1 MIDDRSVTERS
12 LNTNGM
18 ETSATKNLRILYV
31 EDDDV
36 ARENGI
42 EYLENYFDYIYAAS
56 DAFEGL
62 KLYREHHP
70 EIIITDIQM
79 PKLNGLEFIKQIR
92 KENKETHIIV
102 ITAFSDTSYLLQAIE
117 LQLIKYLIKPVQES
131 AFKEA
136 LQLCVDSIRNKDSNV
151 IEIAKNV
158 FFDRYNQTLFDR
170 GEMVALRTKE
180 LLLLNLLLKY
190 KNRYVTYSEIEN
202 HVWRES
208 VMSAD
213 ALKTLI
219 KNLKAKLP
227 ANLISNLSGTGY
239 KIEC

>member
-1 MIDDRSVTERS
+1 MDK
-12 LNTNGM
+12 
-18 ETSATKNLRILYV
+18 SATKNLHVLYV

-42 EYLENYFDYIYAAS
+42 EYLENYFEHIYAAS

-62 KLYREHHP
+62 KLYREVHP

-92 KENKETHIIV
+92 KENKETQIIV
-102 ITAFSDTSYLLQAIE
+102 FSAYSDTTYLLQAIE
-117 LQLIKYLIKPVQES
+117 LQLVKYLIKPVQES

-136 LQLCVDSIRNKDSNV
+136 LRQCIESIHHNDSN
-151 IEIAKNV
+151 IINLLDNTC
-158 FFDRYNQTLFDR
+158 FDSYNQTLVRD
-170 GEMVALRTKE
+170 GDVVALRTKE
-180 LLLLNLLLKY
+180 LQMLSLLLKY

-208 VMSAD
+208 AMSSD
-213 ALKTLI
+213 ALKTLM